1 MRARGAAFSSRTTAT
16 KLLTLPV
23 RPRSFTHYYANQKK
37 VTSQSEHKEL
47 LKRMS
52 EEASLK
58 VGANRSEIRLLD
70 ERIDFMK
77 SSIQQAQTDKKR
89 LMEKEKELQ
98 AELKAAQKTYES
110 FKVGEGGH

>member
-1 MRARGAAFSSRTTAT
+1 
-16 KLLTLPV
+16 
-23 RPRSFTHYYANQKK
+23 
-37 VTSQSEHKEL
+37 
-47 LKRMS
+47 
-52 EEASLK
+52 
-58 VGANRSEIRLLD
+58 
-70 ERIDFMK
+70 MK

>member
-1 MRARGAAFSSRTTAT
+1 M
-16 KLLTLPV
+16 
-23 RPRSFTHYYANQKK
+23 
-37 VTSQSEHKEL
+37 
-47 LKRMS
+47 KRKS